1 MTIYLARSPFSLVL
15 VTLILCS
22 NRFLL
27 RTQTLNRPS
36 PKRSSSCYM
45 GDHSSATV
53 FEVGDSVTVVED
65 VMKAGRNLR
74 GLSGEVIE
82 TWEKCD
88 VDPTVSSDFS
98 PNFIVVDLV
107 QTCNGELVFSL
118 NRCCCAEWVDDGLS
132 VHVKFNIP
140 HESNEDGRKCCCA
153 EWVDDGLS
161 VHVKFNIPHESNE
174 DGRKVM
180 IAKDVFIH
188 YFAESELVKSEH
200 IGQGQSKIIIDE
212 GGENSAPFVGLS
224 CKTF

>member
-1 MTIYLARSPFSLVL
+1 L
-15 VTLILCS
+15 
-22 NRFLL
+22 
-27 RTQTLNRPS
+27 
-36 PKRSSSCYM
+36 
-45 GDHSSATV
+45 
-53 FEVGDSVTVVED
+53 
-65 VMKAGRNLR
+65 
-74 GLSGEVIE
+74 
-82 TWEKCD
+82 
-88 VDPTVSSDFS
+88 

-107 QTCNGELVFSL
+107 QTCNGELVFSWS
-118 NRCCCAEWVDDGLS
+118 R
-132 VHVKFNIP
+132 
-140 HESNEDGRKCCCA
+140 CCCA